1 MSYLANLVKGCPL
14 FHEIYDEEVEQIIE
28 TCDVATFKKG
38 EAIIKQGE
46 ESSDI
51 AIILSGSASVVIKD
65 KYNKEKV
72 VSQINSGELF
82 GELVLINETRR
93 TADIVAKEDTN
104 ILIISYNDFY
114 SFFNDNPKVF
124 ALMVLNVTRMVTTRL
139 KAANNIINNLSH
151 ELQEAKE
158 DSSKKAS

>member
-1 MSYLANLVKGCPL
+1 M
-14 FHEIYDEEVEQIIE
+14 
-28 TCDVATFKKG
+28 ATFKKG
-38 EAIIKQGE
+38 ETIIQQGE

-51 AIILSGSASVVIKD
+51 AIILSGSASVIIKD
-65 KYNKEKV
+65 KFDHEKV
-72 VSQINSGELF
+72 VSQLKGGELF

-93 TADIVAKEDTN
+93 TADIVANEETN

-158 DSSKKAS
+158 DSSKKAG